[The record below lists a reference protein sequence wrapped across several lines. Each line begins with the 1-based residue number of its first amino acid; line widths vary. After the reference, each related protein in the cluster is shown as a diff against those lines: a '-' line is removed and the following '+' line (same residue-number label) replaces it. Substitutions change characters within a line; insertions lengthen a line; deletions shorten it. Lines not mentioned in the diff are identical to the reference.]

1 MGANSQRRF
10 IPNLYSTCSFIARNA
25 SHLFPTIDA
34 TYSRSETNS
43 NRNSTRKKTDD
54 TLKSEHFSPSVT
66 RFDTRSKDRIT
77 IFQSFA
83 NIFANTLE
91 NNSVRAIEVRESH
104 WQVARRGDIRFDA
117 FRWRGASWWGRREK
131 GKRRKVV
138 SRFNSCRLLHIHKFC
153 TECQPPVVMLRPRGR
168 PGRLLAYFDDISA
181 SAVSPPLPLLL
192 LLSLLRFSVSRA
204 FALSALITTRF
215 VPLSTARPRL
225 YRSKRN
231 CFETLDVDDANSSF
245 QPCFL
250 SIETALIRRG
260 FEWHIKKKLTF
271 LTYHLISRN

>member
-91 NNSVRAIEVRESH
+91 NNSVRAIKVRESH
-104 WQVARRGDIRFDA
+104 WQVARRGAEEIFDSMRFD
-117 FRWRGASWWGRREK
+117 GAEQVDEGDERKEREGRLYL
-131 GKRRKVV
+131 VLIPAA
-138 SRFNSCRLLHIHKFC
+138 SCIF
-153 TECQPPVVMLRPRGR
+153 TSFAPPVN
-168 PGRLLAYFDDISA
+168 A
-181 SAVSPPLPLLL
+181 SRPLL
-192 LLSLLRFSVSRA
+192 
-204 FALSALITTRF
+204 
-215 VPLSTARPRL
+215 
-225 YRSKRN
+225 
-231 CFETLDVDDANSSF
+231 C
-245 QPCFL
+245 
-250 SIETALIRRG
+250 
-260 FEWHIKKKLTF
+260 
-271 LTYHLISRN
+271 

>member
-117 FRWRGASWWGRREK
+117 FRRRGASWRGRREK

-192 LLSLLRFSVSRA
+192 LLSLLRAFSVSQFHA
-204 FALSALITTRF
+204 
-215 VPLSTARPRL
+215 
-225 YRSKRN
+225 
-231 CFETLDVDDANSSF
+231 
-245 QPCFL
+245 
-250 SIETALIRRG
+250 
-260 FEWHIKKKLTF
+260 
-271 LTYHLISRN
+271 HLHYQL

>member
-1 MGANSQRRF
+1 MLMGANSQRRF

-54 TLKSEHFSPSVT
+54 TLKSEHFSPFVT

-104 WQVARRGDIRFDA
+104 WQVARRGYSIRC
-117 FRWRGASWWGRREK
+117 
-131 GKRRKVV
+131 V
-138 SRFNSCRLLHIHKFC
+138 S
-153 TECQPPVVMLRPRGR
+153 M
-168 PGRLLAYFDDISA
+168 A
-181 SAVSPPLPLLL
+181 
-192 LLSLLRFSVSRA
+192 
-204 FALSALITTRF
+204 
-215 VPLSTARPRL
+215 
-225 YRSKRN
+225 RSKLTR
-231 CFETLDVDDANSSF
+231 ETRERKEKEGCISF
-245 QPCFL
+245 
-250 SIETALIRRG
+250 
-260 FEWHIKKKLTF
+260 
-271 LTYHLISRN
+271 